1 MMLAWDGSPAHSVS
15 GPAQPRTWF
24 LTLFF
29 LSVGAVEAFAP
40 AAVPGR
46 SVLCCRGMES
56 MGGAPMDL
64 SAPRVLVA
72 LTWGCWQQEPGQ
84 EDVTQLRC

>member
-1 MMLAWDGSPAHSVS
+1 
-15 GPAQPRTWF
+15 
-24 LTLFF
+24 
-29 LSVGAVEAFAP
+29 
-40 AAVPGR
+40 
-46 SVLCCRGMES
+46 